1 MPQKT
6 KITLSLIA
14 PHYSREYASPAEA
27 VAFWRAAD
35 SLLRACSAQS
45 VRIVTQFG
53 ETILSR
59 TANKGQEMA
68 LRYKALNGRD
78 SMGIVGV
85 KGGFCPILHR
95 GEAMDVVLM
104 AARRS
109 GPARTMGELTL
120 RRAV

>member
-14 PHYSREYASPAEA
+14 PHYSREYASPTEA
-27 VAFWRAAD
+27 AAFWRAAD
-35 SLLRACSAQS
+35 SLLRACGAQS

-78 SMGIVGV
+78 KMGIVGV
-85 KGGFCPILHR
+85 KGGFLPILHR

-104 AARRS
+104 AAARTE
-109 GPARTMGELTL
+109 PARMMGELAF
-120 RRAV
+120 RRAA